1 MVGAPKKVIFLDIDG
16 VMNSHD
22 MCTDHELGLV
32 SWLDA
37 KNVAILN
44 AIAQATGA
52 AVVVSST
59 WRLTMPFDEL
69 VHEHPR
75 VGPQASSSITRS
87 GTVSKR
93 VAGWS
98 RNHSIREGVRV
109 GRGLVGRRRR

>member
-1 MVGAPKKVIFLDIDG
+1 MVGALKKVIFLDIDG

-22 MCTDHELGLV
+22 TCTDHELGLV

-69 VHEHPR
+69 CATFVAAGCVAEI
-75 VGPQASSSITRS
+75 VGITPDID
-87 GTVSKR
+87 
-93 VAGWS
+93 A
-98 RNHSIREGVRV
+98 
-109 GRGLVGRRRR
+109 RRRDHEIQAWLAAQPEPPPR